1 MLGHT
6 FYHNTIRRYVILFG
20 TLFNDIHINREDTS
34 QGVTRAIKVPIS
46 YGPKEKMLARLD
58 ADPDLKRPAIV
69 LPRMSFELT
78 DLNYGPTRK
87 LNTIGKIVA
96 ANPDDTNSAKYQYTP
111 VPYDLNFILSIAVK
125 NADDGTRI
133 LEQIL
138 PFFTPSWNSTVD
150 LIPELGIKLDIP
162 IVLNAVSSEDSYEG
176 DFEARRSIVWTLS
189 FTMKGYIFGPTRPS
203 SGSAL
208 GANLIKLANINFYD
222 TSTYNNINDAVGNT
236 DVVESITVAPGMT
249 ANGLPTSNAALS
261 VSSDQINANDNYGY
275 IITKS

>member
-1 MLGHT
+1 MFGHT
-6 FYHNTIRRYVILFG
+6 FYHNTIRKYVILFG
-20 TLFNDIHINREDTS
+20 TLFNDIHINRVDNT
-34 QGVTRAIKVPIS
+34 QGVTRTIKVPIS

-87 LNTIGKIVA
+87 LNTLGKMVGVDQ
-96 ANPDDTNSAKYQYTP
+96 ANLTKYQYNP

-125 NADDGTRI
+125 NVDDGTRI

-150 LIPELGIKLDIP
+150 LIPELGIILDIP

-176 DFEARRSIVWTLS
+176 NFEERRSIVWTLS
-189 FTMKGYIFGPTRPS
+189 FTMKGYIFGPTRPTA
-203 SGSAL
+203 GNGL
-208 GANLIKLANINFYD
+208 GANLIKLANINFFD
-222 TSTYNNINDAVGNT
+222 TSTYSNIDDAVGNI
-236 DVVESITVAPGMT
+236 DPVQTVNVSPGML
-249 ANGLPTSNAALS
+249 ANGSPTSNASLS

>member
-20 TLFNDIHINREDTS
+20 TLFNDIHINRVDTGGS
-34 QGVTRAIKVPIS
+34 VTQTIKVPIS

-58 ADPDLKRPAIV
+58 ADPNLNRPAIV

-96 ANPDDTNSAKYQYTP
+96 ANPNDTNSAKYQYTP

-138 PFFTPSWNSTVD
+138 PFFTPNWNSTVD
-150 LIPELGIKLDIP
+150 LIPELGIKLDVP

-189 FTMKGYIFGPTRPS
+189 FTMKGYIFGPTRPASGS
-203 SGSAL
+203 SG
-208 GANLIKLANINFYD
+208 GQLIKLANVNFYD
-222 TSTYNNINDAVGNT
+222 TSTYTNIDDAVGNLN
-236 DVVESITVAPGMT
+236 VVESITITPGML
-249 ANGLPTSNAALS
+249 ANGSPTSNASLS
-261 VSSDQINANDNYGY
+261 VSSDQINANSNYGY

>member
-6 FYHNTIRRYVILFG
+6 FYHNTIRKYVILFG
-20 TLFNDIHINREDTS
+20 TLFNDIHINRVDTDRS
-34 QGVTRAIKVPIS
+34 VTRTIKVPIS

-58 ADPDLKRPAIV
+58 ADPNLNRPAIV

-96 ANPDDTNSAKYQYTP
+96 ANPDDPNSAKFQYTP
-111 VPYDLNFILSIAVK
+111 VPYDFNFILSIAVK

-138 PFFTPSWNSTVD
+138 PFFTPNWSSTVD
-150 LIPELGIKLDIP
+150 LIPELGIKLDVP
-162 IVLNAVSSEDSYEG
+162 IVLNAVSSEDTYEG
-176 DFEARRSIVWTLS
+176 NFEERRSIVWTLS
-189 FTMKGYIFGPTRPS
+189 FTMKGYIFGPTRPTG
-203 SGSAL
+203 SGTAPI
-208 GANLIKLANINFYD
+208 IKLANVNFYD
-222 TSTYNNINDAVGNT
+222 TSTYTNIDDAVGNL
-236 DVVESITVAPGMT
+236 DVVESIVITPGLL
-249 ANGLPTSNAALS
+249 ANGSPTTNAAAS
-261 VSSDQINANDNYGY
+261 VSSDLINADDNYGY

>member
-20 TLFNDIHINREDTS
+20 TLFNDIHINRVDTEG
-34 QGVTRAIKVPIS
+34 GVTQTIKVPIS

-58 ADPDLKRPAIV
+58 ADPNLNRPAIV

-96 ANPDDTNSAKYQYTP
+96 ANPNDANAAKYQYTP

-138 PFFTPSWNSTVD
+138 PFFTPNWNSTVD
-150 LIPELGIKLDIP
+150 LIPELGIKLDVP

-189 FTMKGYIFGPTRPS
+189 FTMKGYIFGPTRPANG
-203 SGSAL
+203 SG
-208 GANLIKLANINFYD
+208 GGQLIKLANVNFYD
-222 TSTYNNINDAVGNT
+222 TSTYTNIDDAVGNL
-236 DVVESITVAPGMT
+236 DVVESINITPGML
-249 ANGLPTSNAALS
+249 ANGSPTSNASLS
-261 VSSDQINANDNYGY
+261 VSSDQINANSNYGY

>member
-34 QGVTRAIKVPIS
+34 QGVTRTIKVPIS

-96 ANPDDTNSAKYQYTP
+96 ANPNDTNAAKYQYTP

-138 PFFTPSWNSTVD
+138 PFFTPNWNSTVD
-150 LIPELGIKLDIP
+150 LIPELGIRLDIP
-162 IVLNAVSSEDSYEG
+162 IVLNAVSSEDTYEG

-189 FTMKGYIFGPTRPS
+189 FTMKGYIFGPTRPANGS
-203 SGSAL
+203 SG
-208 GANLIKLANINFYD
+208 GQLIKLANVNFYD
-222 TSTYNNINDAVGNT
+222 TSTYTNIDNAVGNL
-236 DVVESITVAPGMT
+236 DVVEKITITPGLL
-249 ANGLPTSNAALS
+249 ANGSPTSNAALS
-261 VSSDQINANDNYGY
+261 VSSDQINANSNYGY

>member
-6 FYHNTIRRYVILFG
+6 FYHNTIRKYVILFG
-20 TLFNDIHINREDTS
+20 TLFNDIHINRVDTDRN
-34 QGVTRAIKVPIS
+34 VTRTIKVPIS

-58 ADPDLKRPAIV
+58 ADPNLNRPAIV

-96 ANPDDTNSAKYQYTP
+96 ANPNDANSAKFQYTP

-138 PFFTPSWNSTVD
+138 PFFTPNWSSTVD

-162 IVLNAVSSEDSYEG
+162 IVLNAVSSEDTYEG
-176 DFEARRSIVWTLS
+176 NFEERRSIVWTLS
-189 FTMKGYIFGPTRPS
+189 FTMKGYIFGPTRPTGTN
-203 SGSAL
+203 GSAPI
-208 GANLIKLANINFYD
+208 IKLANVNFYD
-222 TSTYNNINDAVGNT
+222 TSTYTNIDDAVGNL
-236 DVVESITVAPGMT
+236 DVVESVVVTPGLL
-249 ANGLPTSNAALS
+249 ANGSPTTNAAAS
-261 VSSDQINANDNYGY
+261 VSSDLINANSNYGY

>member
-20 TLFNDIHINREDTS
+20 TLFNDIHINRVDVS
-34 QGVTRAIKVPIS
+34 GGVNTTIKVPIS

-96 ANPDDTNSAKYQYTP
+96 ANPDDTNSAKYQFTP

-138 PFFTPSWNSTVD
+138 PFFTPNWNSTVD

-162 IVLNAVSSEDSYEG
+162 IVLNAVSSEDTYEG
-176 DFEARRSIVWTLS
+176 NFEERRSIVWTLS
-189 FTMKGYIFGPTRPS
+189 FTMKGYIFGPTRPANG
-203 SGSAL
+203 SG
-208 GANLIKLANINFYD
+208 GGQLIKLANVNFYD
-222 TSTYNNINDAVGNT
+222 SSTYTDIDDAVGNL
-236 DVVESITVAPGMT
+236 DVVENITITPGML
-249 ANGLPTSNAALS
+249 ANGSPTSNASLS

>member
-6 FYHNTIRRYVILFG
+6 FYHNTIRKYVILFG
-20 TLFNDIHINREDTS
+20 TLFNDIYLNRVDTIG
-34 QGVTRAIKVPIS
+34 GVSRTIKVPIS

-58 ADPDLKRPAIV
+58 ADPNLNRPAIV

-78 DLNYGPTRK
+78 DLNYGSTRK

-96 ANPDDTNSAKYQYTP
+96 ANPNDTNSAKFQFTP
-111 VPYDLNFILSIAVK
+111 VPYDFNFILSIAVK
-125 NADDGTRI
+125 NADDGTKI

-138 PFFTPSWNSTVD
+138 PFFTPNWSSTVD
-150 LIPELGIKLDIP
+150 IIPELGIKLDIP

-203 SGSAL
+203 ESGL
-208 GANLIKLANINFYD
+208 GASLIKLANVNFYD
-222 TSTYNNINDAVGNT
+222 TSTYTNIDDAVGNL
-236 DVVESITVAPGMT
+236 DIVRNIDITPGML
-249 ANGLPTSNAALS
+249 ANGSPTSNASLS
-261 VSSDQINANDNYGY
+261 VSSDQINSNSNYGY
-275 IITKS
+275 IVTKS

>member
-20 TLFNDIHINREDTS
+20 TLFNDIHINRVDTGGS
-34 QGVTRAIKVPIS
+34 VTKTIKVPIS

-58 ADPDLKRPAIV
+58 ADPNLNRPAIV

-96 ANPDDTNSAKYQYTP
+96 ANPNDANSAKYQFTP
-111 VPYDLNFILSIAVK
+111 VPYDMNFILSIAVK

-138 PFFTPSWNSTVD
+138 PFFTPNWNSTVD

-162 IVLNAVSSEDSYEG
+162 IVLNAVSSEDTYEG
-176 DFEARRSIVWTLS
+176 NFEERRSIVWTLS
-189 FTMKGYIFGPTRPS
+189 FTMKGYIFGPTRPANG
-203 SGSAL
+203 SGS
-208 GANLIKLANINFYD
+208 GQLIKLANVNFYD
-222 TSTYNNINDAVGNT
+222 TSTYTNIDDAVGNL
-236 DVVESITVAPGMT
+236 DVVKNITITPGML
-249 ANGLPTSNAALS
+249 ANGSPTSNASLS

>member
-6 FYHNTIRRYVILFG
+6 FYHNTIRKYVILFG
-20 TLFNDIHINREDTS
+20 TLFNDIHINRVDTDRS
-34 QGVTRAIKVPIS
+34 VTRTIKVPIS

-58 ADPDLKRPAIV
+58 ADPNLNRPAIV

-96 ANPDDTNSAKYQYTP
+96 ANPDDPNSAKFQYTP
-111 VPYDLNFILSIAVK
+111 VPYDFNFILSIAVK

-138 PFFTPSWNSTVD
+138 PFFTPNWSSTVD
-150 LIPELGIKLDIP
+150 LIPELGIKLDVP
-162 IVLNAVSSEDSYEG
+162 IVLNAVSSEDTYG
-176 DFEARRSIVWTLS
+176 GNFEERRSIVWTLS
-189 FTMKGYIFGPTRPS
+189 FTMKGYIFGPTRPTG
-203 SGSAL
+203 SGTAPI
-208 GANLIKLANINFYD
+208 IKLANVNFYD
-222 TSTYNNINDAVGNT
+222 TSTYTNIDDAVGNL
-236 DVVESITVAPGMT
+236 DVVESIVITPGLL
-249 ANGLPTSNAALS
+249 ANGSPTSNAAAS
-261 VSSDQINANDNYGY
+261 VSSDLINADDNYGY

>member
-20 TLFNDIHINREDTS
+20 TLFNDIHINRVDTGGS
-34 QGVTRAIKVPIS
+34 VTQTIKVPIS

-58 ADPDLKRPAIV
+58 ADPNLNRPAIV

-96 ANPDDTNSAKYQYTP
+96 ANPNDTNAAKYQYTP

-138 PFFTPSWNSTVD
+138 PFFTPNWNSTVD
-150 LIPELGIKLDIP
+150 LIPELGIKLDVP

-189 FTMKGYIFGPTRPS
+189 FTMKGYIFGPTRPASGS
-203 SGSAL
+203 SG
-208 GANLIKLANINFYD
+208 GQLIKLANVNFYD
-222 TSTYNNINDAVGNT
+222 TSTYTNIDDAVGNL
-236 DVVESITVAPGMT
+236 DVVESINITPGML
-249 ANGLPTSNAALS
+249 ANGSPTSNASLS

>member
-6 FYHNTIRRYVILFG
+6 FYHNTIRKYVILFG
-20 TLFNDIHINREDTS
+20 TLFNDIHINRVDTDRN
-34 QGVTRAIKVPIS
+34 VTRTLKVPIS

-58 ADPDLKRPAIV
+58 ADPNLNRPAIV

-96 ANPDDTNSAKYQYTP
+96 ANPNDANSAKYQYTP
-111 VPYDLNFILSIAVK
+111 VPYDFNFILSIAVK

-138 PFFTPSWNSTVD
+138 PFFTPNWSSTVD
-150 LIPELGIKLDIP
+150 LIPELGIKLDVP
-162 IVLNAVSSEDSYEG
+162 IVLNAVSSEDTYEG
-176 DFEARRSIVWTLS
+176 NFEERRAIIWTLS
-189 FTMKGYIFGPTRPS
+189 FTMKGYIFGPTRPT
-203 SGSAL
+203 SAE
-208 GANLIKLANINFYD
+208 GTAPIIKLANVNFYD
-222 TSTYNNINDAVGNT
+222 TSTYTNIDDAVGNL
-236 DVVESITVAPGMT
+236 DVVEKVQITPGML
-249 ANGLPTSNAALS
+249 ANGSPTTNAAAS
-261 VSSDQINANDNYGY
+261 VSSDLINANSNYGY

>member
-6 FYHNTIRRYVILFG
+6 FYHNTIRKYVILFG
-20 TLFNDIHINREDTS
+20 TLFNDIHINREDS
-34 QGVTRAIKVPIS
+34 AHGVTRTIKVPIS

-87 LNTIGKIVA
+87 LNTINKIVA
-96 ANPDDTNSAKYQYTP
+96 ANPDDTNAAKYQFTP

-138 PFFTPSWNSTVD
+138 PFFTPNWNSTVE

-162 IVLNAVSSEDSYEG
+162 IVLNAVSSEDTYEG
-176 DFEARRSIVWTLS
+176 NFEERRSIVWTLS
-189 FTMKGYIFGPTRPS
+189 FTMKGYIFGPTRP
-203 SGSAL
+203 AN
-208 GANLIKLANINFYD
+208 GAGGGQLIKLANVNFYD
-222 TSTYNNINDAVGNT
+222 TSTYTNIDDAVGNL
-236 DVVESITVAPGMT
+236 DVVENITITPGML
-249 ANGLPTSNAALS
+249 ANGSPTSNASLS

>member
-6 FYHNTIRRYVILFG
+6 FYHNTIRKYVILFG
-20 TLFNDIHINREDTS
+20 TLFNDIHINRVDTDRS
-34 QGVTRAIKVPIS
+34 VTRTIKVPIS

-58 ADPDLKRPAIV
+58 ADPNLNRPAIV

-96 ANPDDTNSAKYQYTP
+96 ANPDDPNSAKFQYTP
-111 VPYDLNFILSIAVK
+111 VPYDFNFILSIAVK

-138 PFFTPSWNSTVD
+138 PFFTPNWSSTVD
-150 LIPELGIKLDIP
+150 LIPELGIKLDVP
-162 IVLNAVSSEDSYEG
+162 IVLNAVSSEDTYEG
-176 DFEARRSIVWTLS
+176 NFEERRSIVWTLS
-189 FTMKGYIFGPTRPS
+189 FTMKGYIFGPTRPTG
-203 SGSAL
+203 SGTAPI
-208 GANLIKLANINFYD
+208 IKLANVNFYD
-222 TSTYNNINDAVGNT
+222 TSTYTNINDAVGNL
-236 DVVESITVAPGMT
+236 DVVESVVITPGLL
-249 ANGLPTSNAALS
+249 ANGSPTSNAAAS
-261 VSSDQINANDNYGY
+261 VSSDLINADDNYGY

>member
-1 MLGHT
+1 MFGHT
-6 FYHNTIRRYVILFG
+6 FYHNTIRKYVILFG
-20 TLFNDIHINREDTS
+20 TLFNDIHINRVDNS
-34 QGVTRAIKVPIS
+34 QGVTRTIKVPIS

-87 LNTIGKIVA
+87 LNTLGKMVGVDQ
-96 ANPDDTNSAKYQYTP
+96 ANLTKYQYNP

-125 NADDGTRI
+125 NVDDGTRI

-150 LIPELGIKLDIP
+150 LIPELGIILDIP

-176 DFEARRSIVWTLS
+176 NFEERRSIVWTLS
-189 FTMKGYIFGPTRPS
+189 FTMKGYIFGPTRPTA
-203 SGSAL
+203 GNGL
-208 GANLIKLANINFYD
+208 GANLIKLANINFFD
-222 TSTYNNINDAVGNT
+222 TSTYSNIDDAVGNI
-236 DVVESITVAPGMT
+236 DPVQTVNVSPGML
-249 ANGLPTSNAALS
+249 ANGSPTSNASLS
-261 VSSDQINANDNYGY
+261 VSSNQINANNNYGY

>member
-6 FYHNTIRRYVILFG
+6 FYHNTIRKYVILFG
-20 TLFNDIHINREDTS
+20 TLFNDIHINRVDS
-34 QGVTRAIKVPIS
+34 DRNVTRTLKVPIS

-58 ADPDLKRPAIV
+58 ADPNLNRPAIV

-96 ANPDDTNSAKYQYTP
+96 ANPNDANSAKYQYTP

-138 PFFTPSWNSTVD
+138 PFFTPNWSSTVD
-150 LIPELGIKLDIP
+150 LIPELGIRLDVP
-162 IVLNAVSSEDSYEG
+162 IVLNAVSSEDTYEG
-176 DFEARRSIVWTLS
+176 NFEERRAIVWTLS
-189 FTMKGYIFGPTRPS
+189 FTMKGYIFGPTRPT
-203 SGSAL
+203 
-208 GANLIKLANINFYD
+208 GANGTAPIIKLANVNFYD
-222 TSTYNNINDAVGNT
+222 SSTYTNIDNAVGNL
-236 DVVESITVAPGMT
+236 DVAENITITPGML
-249 ANGLPTSNAALS
+249 ANGSPTTNAAAS
-261 VSSDQINANDNYGY
+261 VSSDLINANSNYGY

>member
-20 TLFNDIHINREDTS
+20 TLFNDIHINRVDTGGS
-34 QGVTRAIKVPIS
+34 VTQTIKVPIS

-58 ADPDLKRPAIV
+58 ADPNLNRPAIV

-96 ANPDDTNSAKYQYTP
+96 ANPNDTNSAKYQYTP

-138 PFFTPSWNSTVD
+138 PFFTPNWNSTVD
-150 LIPELGIKLDIP
+150 LIPELGIKLDVP

-189 FTMKGYIFGPTRPS
+189 FTMKGYIFGPTRPASGS
-203 SGSAL
+203 SG
-208 GANLIKLANINFYD
+208 GQLIKLANVNFYD
-222 TSTYNNINDAVGNT
+222 TSTYTNIDDAVGNL
-236 DVVESITVAPGMT
+236 DVVESITITPGML
-249 ANGLPTSNAALS
+249 ANGSPTSNASLS
-261 VSSDQINANDNYGY
+261 VSSDQINANSNYGY

>member
-34 QGVTRAIKVPIS
+34 QGVTRTIKVPIS

-58 ADPDLKRPAIV
+58 ADPNLNRPAIV

-138 PFFTPSWNSTVD
+138 PFFTPNWNSTVD

-189 FTMKGYIFGPTRPS
+189 FTMKGYIFGPTRPTS
-203 SGSAL
+203 TSGN
-208 GANLIKLANINFYD
+208 GQLIKLANVNFYD
-222 TSTYNNINDAVGNT
+222 TSTYTDIDNAVGNL
-236 DVVESITVAPGMT
+236 DVVESFTITPGMS
-249 ANGLPTSNAALS
+249 ANGSPTSNASLS
-261 VSSDQINANDNYGY
+261 VSSDQINANSNYGY
-275 IITKS
+275 IVTKS

>member
-34 QGVTRAIKVPIS
+34 QGVTRTIKVPIS

-58 ADPDLKRPAIV
+58 ADPELKRPAIV

-138 PFFTPSWNSTVD
+138 PFFTPNWNSTVD

-162 IVLNAVSSEDSYEG
+162 IVLNAVSSEDTYEG

-189 FTMKGYIFGPTRPS
+189 FTMKGYIFGPTRPANG
-203 SGSAL
+203 SGN
-208 GANLIKLANINFYD
+208 GQLIKLANVNFYD
-222 TSTYNNINDAVGNT
+222 TSTYTNIDDAVGNL
-236 DVVESITVAPGMT
+236 DVVEKITITPGML
-249 ANGLPTSNAALS
+249 ANGSPTSNAALS
-261 VSSDQINANDNYGY
+261 VSSDQINANSNYGY

>member
-1 MLGHT
+1 
-6 FYHNTIRRYVILFG
+6 VILFG

-34 QGVTRAIKVPIS
+34 QGVTRTIKVPIS

-58 ADPDLKRPAIV
+58 ADPELKRPAIV

-96 ANPDDTNSAKYQYTP
+96 ANPNDTNAAKYQYTP

-138 PFFTPSWNSTVD
+138 PFFTPNWNSTVD

-189 FTMKGYIFGPTRPS
+189 FTMKGYIFGPTRPANG
-203 SGSAL
+203 SGN
-208 GANLIKLANINFYD
+208 GQLIKLANVNFYD
-222 TSTYNNINDAVGNT
+222 TSTYTNIDDAVGNL
-236 DVVESITVAPGMT
+236 DVVEKITITPGLL
-249 ANGLPTSNAALS
+249 ANGSPTSNAALS
-261 VSSDQINANDNYGY
+261 VSSDQINANSNYGY
-275 IITKS
+275 IVTKS

>member
-6 FYHNTIRRYVILFG
+6 FYHNTIRKYVILFG
-20 TLFNDIHINREDTS
+20 TLFNDIHINRVDTDRS
-34 QGVTRAIKVPIS
+34 VTRTIKVPIS

-58 ADPDLKRPAIV
+58 ADPNLNRPAIV

-96 ANPDDTNSAKYQYTP
+96 ANPNDANSAKYQYTP
-111 VPYDLNFILSIAVK
+111 VPYDFNFILSIAVK

-138 PFFTPSWNSTVD
+138 PFFTPNWSSTVD
-150 LIPELGIKLDIP
+150 LIPELGIKLDVP
-162 IVLNAVSSEDSYEG
+162 IVLNAVSSEDTYEG
-176 DFEARRSIVWTLS
+176 NFEERRSIVWTLS
-189 FTMKGYIFGPTRPS
+189 FTMKGYIFGPTRPTG
-203 SGSAL
+203 SGA
-208 GANLIKLANINFYD
+208 APIIKLANVNFYD
-222 TSTYNNINDAVGNT
+222 TSTYTNIDDAVGNL
-236 DVVESITVAPGMT
+236 DVVESIVITPGLL
-249 ANGLPTSNAALS
+249 ANGSPTTNAAAS
-261 VSSDQINANDNYGY
+261 VSSDLINADDNYGY

>member
-6 FYHNTIRRYVILFG
+6 FYHNTIRKYVILFG

-34 QGVTRAIKVPIS
+34 NGVTRTIKVPIS
-46 YGPKEKMLARLD
+46 YGPKEKMLARID
-58 ADPDLKRPAIV
+58 ADPSLNRPAIV
-69 LPRMSFELT
+69 LPRMSFEMT

-87 LNTIGKIVA
+87 LNTVGKVVGV
-96 ANPDDTNSAKYQYTP
+96 DTTNSDLTRYQYTP

-138 PFFTPSWNSTVD
+138 PFFTPSWNSTVE

-176 DFEARRSIVWTLS
+176 DFEQRRSIVWTLS

-208 GANLIKLANINFYD
+208 GADLIKLANINFYD

-249 ANGLPTSNAALS
+249 ANGLPTSNATLS

>member
-34 QGVTRAIKVPIS
+34 QGVTRTIKVPIS

-58 ADPDLKRPAIV
+58 ADPELKRPAIV

-96 ANPDDTNSAKYQYTP
+96 ANPNDTNAAKYQYTP

-138 PFFTPSWNSTVD
+138 PFFTPNWNSTVD

-189 FTMKGYIFGPTRPS
+189 FTMKGYIFGPTRPANG
-203 SGSAL
+203 SGN
-208 GANLIKLANINFYD
+208 GQLIKLANVNFYD
-222 TSTYNNINDAVGNT
+222 TSTYTNIDDAVGNL
-236 DVVESITVAPGMT
+236 DVVEKITITPGML
-249 ANGLPTSNAALS
+249 ANGSPTSNAALS
-261 VSSDQINANDNYGY
+261 VSSDQINANSNYGY

>member
-1 MLGHT
+1 MFGHT
-6 FYHNTIRRYVILFG
+6 FYHNTIRKYVILFG
-20 TLFNDIHINREDTS
+20 TLFNDIHINRVDVNG
-34 QGVTRAIKVPIS
+34 GVNRTIKVPIS

-96 ANPDDTNSAKYQYTP
+96 ANPDDANSAKY
-111 VPYDLNFILSIAVK
+111 N
-125 NADDGTRI
+125 
-133 LEQIL
+133 
-138 PFFTPSWNSTVD
+138 WNSTVE

-176 DFEARRSIVWTLS
+176 NFEERRSIVWTLS
-189 FTMKGYIFGPTRPS
+189 FTMKGYIFGPTRPTHS
-203 SGSAL
+203 PG
-208 GANLIKLANINFYD
+208 GAPVIKLANVNFYD
-222 TSTYNNINDAVGNT
+222 TSTYNDIDEAVGNLE
-236 DVVESITVAPGMT
+236 VAENITITPGMI
-249 ANGLPTSNAALS
+249 ANGSPTSNASLS
-261 VSSDQINANDNYGY
+261 VGPDLINANDNYGY

>member
-6 FYHNTIRRYVILFG
+6 FYHNTIRKYVILFG
-20 TLFNDIHINREDTS
+20 TLFNDIHINRVDTDRS
-34 QGVTRAIKVPIS
+34 VTRTIKVPIS

-58 ADPDLKRPAIV
+58 ADPNLNRPAIV

-96 ANPDDTNSAKYQYTP
+96 ANPDDPNSATFQYTP
-111 VPYDLNFILSIAVK
+111 VPYDFNFILSIAVK

-138 PFFTPSWNSTVD
+138 PFFTPNWSSTVD

-162 IVLNAVSSEDSYEG
+162 IVLNAVSSEDTYEG
-176 DFEARRSIVWTLS
+176 NFEERRSIVWTLS
-189 FTMKGYIFGPTRPS
+189 FTMKGYIFGPTRPTGT
-203 SGSAL
+203 GSAPI
-208 GANLIKLANINFYD
+208 IKLANVNFYD
-222 TSTYNNINDAVGNT
+222 TSTYNNINDAVGNL
-236 DVVESITVAPGMT
+236 DVAESVVITPGLL
-249 ANGLPTSNAALS
+249 ANGSPTTNAAAS
-261 VSSDQINANDNYGY
+261 VSSDLINADDNYGY

>member
-6 FYHNTIRRYVILFG
+6 FYHNTIRKYVILFG
-20 TLFNDIHINREDTS
+20 TLFNDIHINREDTAH
-34 QGVTRAIKVPIS
+34 GVTRTIKVPIS

-96 ANPDDTNSAKYQYTP
+96 ANPDDANAAKYQYTP

-138 PFFTPSWNSTVD
+138 PFFTPNWSSTVD
-150 LIPELGIKLDIP
+150 LIPELGIRLDIP
-162 IVLNAVSSEDSYEG
+162 IVLNAVSSEDTYEG
-176 DFEARRSIVWTLS
+176 NFEERRAIVWTLS
-189 FTMKGYIFGPTRPS
+189 FTMKGYIFGPTRPTNGS
-203 SGSAL
+203 NSGQ
-208 GANLIKLANINFYD
+208 LIKLANVNFYD
-222 TSTYNNINDAVGNT
+222 TSTYTNIDNAVGNL
-236 DVVESITVAPGMT
+236 DVVENIQITPGML
-249 ANGLPTSNAALS
+249 ANGSPTSNASLS

>member
-6 FYHNTIRRYVILFG
+6 FYHNTIRKYVILFG
-20 TLFNDIHINREDTS
+20 TLFNDIHINRVDTDRS
-34 QGVTRAIKVPIS
+34 VTRTIKVPIS

-58 ADPDLKRPAIV
+58 ADPNLNRPAIV

-96 ANPDDTNSAKYQYTP
+96 ANPDDPNSAKFQYTP
-111 VPYDLNFILSIAVK
+111 VPYDFNFILSIAVK

-138 PFFTPSWNSTVD
+138 PFFTPNWSSTVD
-150 LIPELGIKLDIP
+150 LIPELGIKLDVP
-162 IVLNAVSSEDSYEG
+162 IVLNAVSSEDTYG
-176 DFEARRSIVWTLS
+176 GNFEERRSIVWTLS
-189 FTMKGYIFGPTRPS
+189 FTMKGYIFGPTRPTG
-203 SGSAL
+203 SGTAPI
-208 GANLIKLANINFYD
+208 IKLANVNFYD
-222 TSTYNNINDAVGNT
+222 TSTYTNINDAVGNL
-236 DVVESITVAPGMT
+236 DVVESVVITPGLL
-249 ANGLPTSNAALS
+249 ANGSPTTNAAAS
-261 VSSDQINANDNYGY
+261 VSSDLINADDNYGY

>member
-34 QGVTRAIKVPIS
+34 NGVTRTIKVPIS

-58 ADPDLKRPAIV
+58 ADPSLNRPAIV

-87 LNTIGKIVA
+87 LNTIGKIVGV
-96 ANPDDTNSAKYQYTP
+96 DTNDLTKYQYTP
-111 VPYDLNFILSIAVK
+111 VPYDFNFILSIAVK

-176 DFEARRSIVWTLS
+176 NFEERRSFVWTLS

-203 SGSAL
+203 SSSGLSA
-208 GANLIKLANINFYD
+208 GLIKLANINFYD
-222 TSTYNNINDAVGNT
+222 TSTYTNVADAVGNL
-236 DVVESITVAPGMT
+236 DVVESVTIAPGML
-249 ANGLPTSNAALS
+249 ANGSPTSNASLS

>member
-34 QGVTRAIKVPIS
+34 QGVTRTIKVPIS

-58 ADPDLKRPAIV
+58 ADPELKRPAIV

-138 PFFTPSWNSTVD
+138 PFFTPNWNSTVD
-150 LIPELGIKLDIP
+150 LIPELGIRLDIP

-189 FTMKGYIFGPTRPS
+189 FTMKGYIFGPTRPANGSS
-203 SGSAL
+203 SGQ
-208 GANLIKLANINFYD
+208 LIKLANVNFYD
-222 TSTYNNINDAVGNT
+222 TSTYTDIDNAVGNL
-236 DVVESITVAPGMT
+236 DIVENVKVTPGML
-249 ANGLPTSNAALS
+249 ANGSPTSNASLS
-261 VSSDQINANDNYGY
+261 VSSDQINANSNYGY

>member
-34 QGVTRAIKVPIS
+34 QGVTRTIKVPIS

-58 ADPDLKRPAIV
+58 ADPELKRPAIV

-87 LNTIGKIVA
+87 LNTLGKIVA
-96 ANPDDTNSAKYQYTP
+96 ANPDDANAAKYQYTP

-138 PFFTPSWNSTVD
+138 PFFTPGWNSTVD
-150 LIPELGIKLDIP
+150 LIPELGIRLDIP

-189 FTMKGYIFGPTRPS
+189 FTMKGYIFGPTRPA
-203 SGSAL
+203 SGS
-208 GANLIKLANINFYD
+208 GGGQLIKLANVNFYD
-222 TSTYNNINDAVGNT
+222 TSTYTDIDNAVGNL
-236 DVVESITVAPGMT
+236 DIVENVKVTPGMLANGSPT
-249 ANGLPTSNAALS
+249 ANASLS
-261 VSSDQINANDNYGY
+261 VSSDQINANSNYGY

>member
-1 MLGHT
+1 
-6 FYHNTIRRYVILFG
+6 
-20 TLFNDIHINREDTS
+20 LFNDIHINRVDTGGS
-34 QGVTRAIKVPIS
+34 VTKTIKVPIS

-58 ADPDLKRPAIV
+58 ADPNLNRPAIV

-96 ANPDDTNSAKYQYTP
+96 ANPNDANSAKYQFTP
-111 VPYDLNFILSIAVK
+111 VPYDMNFILSIAVK

-138 PFFTPSWNSTVD
+138 PFFTPNWNSTVD

-162 IVLNAVSSEDSYEG
+162 IVLNAVSSEDTYEG
-176 DFEARRSIVWTLS
+176 NFEERRSIVWTLS
-189 FTMKGYIFGPTRPS
+189 FTMKGYIFGPTRPANG
-203 SGSAL
+203 SGS
-208 GANLIKLANINFYD
+208 GQLIKLANVNFYD
-222 TSTYNNINDAVGNT
+222 TSTYTNIDDAVGNL
-236 DVVESITVAPGMT
+236 DVVENITITPGML
-249 ANGLPTSNAALS
+249 ANGSPTSNASLS

>member
-34 QGVTRAIKVPIS
+34 QGVTRTIKVPIS

-58 ADPDLKRPAIV
+58 ADPELKRPAIV

-138 PFFTPSWNSTVD
+138 PFFTPNWNSTVD

-162 IVLNAVSSEDSYEG
+162 IILNAVSSEDSYEG

-189 FTMKGYIFGPTRPS
+189 FTMKGYIFGPTRPANG
-203 SGSAL
+203 SGN
-208 GANLIKLANINFYD
+208 GQLIKLANVNFYD
-222 TSTYNNINDAVGNT
+222 TSTYTNIDDAVGNL
-236 DVVESITVAPGMT
+236 DVVEKITITPGML
-249 ANGLPTSNAALS
+249 ANGSPTSNAALS
-261 VSSDQINANDNYGY
+261 VSSDQINANSNYGY
-275 IITKS
+275 IVTKS

>member
-34 QGVTRAIKVPIS
+34 QGVTRTIKVPIS

-58 ADPDLKRPAIV
+58 ADPELKRPAIV

-138 PFFTPSWNSTVD
+138 PFFTPNWNSTVD
-150 LIPELGIKLDIP
+150 LIPELGIRLDIP

-189 FTMKGYIFGPTRPS
+189 FTMKGYIFGPTRPANGSS
-203 SGSAL
+203 SGQ
-208 GANLIKLANINFYD
+208 LIKLANVNFYD
-222 TSTYNNINDAVGNT
+222 TSTYTDIDNAVSNLDIVENIT
-236 DVVESITVAPGMT
+236 ITPGMA
-249 ANGLPTSNAALS
+249 ANGSPTSNASLS
-261 VSSDQINANDNYGY
+261 VSSDQINANSNYGY

>member
-6 FYHNTIRRYVILFG
+6 FYHNTIRKYVILFG
-20 TLFNDIHINREDTS
+20 TLFNDIHINRVDTDRS
-34 QGVTRAIKVPIS
+34 VTRTIKVPIS

-58 ADPDLKRPAIV
+58 ADPNLNRPAIV

-96 ANPDDTNSAKYQYTP
+96 ANPDDPNSAKFQYTP
-111 VPYDLNFILSIAVK
+111 VPYDFNFILSIAVK

-138 PFFTPSWNSTVD
+138 PFFTPNWSSTVD
-150 LIPELGIKLDIP
+150 LIPELGIKLDVP
-162 IVLNAVSSEDSYEG
+162 IVLNAVSSEDTYEG
-176 DFEARRSIVWTLS
+176 NFEERRSIVWTLS
-189 FTMKGYIFGPTRPS
+189 FTMKGYIFGPTRPTG
-203 SGSAL
+203 SGTAPI
-208 GANLIKLANINFYD
+208 IKLANVNFYD
-222 TSTYNNINDAVGNT
+222 TSTYTNINDAVGNL
-236 DVVESITVAPGMT
+236 DVVESVVITPGLL
-249 ANGLPTSNAALS
+249 ANGSPTTNAAAS
-261 VSSDQINANDNYGY
+261 VSSDLINADDNYGY

>member
-20 TLFNDIHINREDTS
+20 TLFNDIHINRVDTGGS
-34 QGVTRAIKVPIS
+34 VTQTIKVPIS

-58 ADPDLKRPAIV
+58 ADPNLNRPAIV

-96 ANPDDTNSAKYQYTP
+96 ANPNDTNAAKYQYTP

-138 PFFTPSWNSTVD
+138 PFFTPNWNSTVD
-150 LIPELGIKLDIP
+150 LIPELGIKLDVP

-189 FTMKGYIFGPTRPS
+189 FTMKGYIFGPTRPASGSS
-203 SGSAL
+203 SGQ
-208 GANLIKLANINFYD
+208 LIKLANVNFYD
-222 TSTYNNINDAVGNT
+222 TSTYTNIDDAVGNL
-236 DVVESITVAPGMT
+236 DVVESITITPGML
-249 ANGLPTSNAALS
+249 ANGSPTSNASLS